1 MSYDRFSSW
10 SNEIEPDQP
19 EEPVSPS
26 PEPVQPSS
34 DLSAEDILSDLE
46 ALDSG
51 ESYEAEVGPRVF
63 DEVYLQMKRH
73 LQQIDRPTKMG
84 FCPSQSD
91 KNAKK
96 TNT

>member
-26 PEPVQPSS
+26 PEPVEPSS

-63 DEVYLQMKRH
+63 DEVYLQMKKTSPAN
-73 LQQIDRPTKMG
+73 RPSYKDGVLSFTK
-84 FCPSQSD
+84 
-91 KNAKK
+91 
-96 TNT
+96 

>member
-51 ESYEAEVGPRVF
+51 ESYEAEVGLESIRRSLF
-63 DEVYLQMKRH
+63 ADEKD
-73 LQQIDRPTKMG
+73 ISSK
-84 FCPSQSD
+84 
-91 KNAKK
+91 
-96 TNT
+96 